1 MSDAVRFLTGLTQAL
16 SASVLYGEG
25 HPAYRRAADSAF
37 RQLKDLQSTEGVHLD
52 FSLLDGEVVFRD
64 RVVHEL
70 RTWDWTTRFAEAGI
84 QRIEV
89 TGAAD
94 AEEFEDFLDQ
104 LGGRLAGQPL
114 DSSSVRHDGNRSI
127 RFGHVSVQRDQASV
141 PASADAP
148 AVSYGLQEEC
158 QAIHW
163 VHDEVTRSGRL
174 PLLEAEMIVQSLSI
188 AMHAERASVLPLL
201 QLKEFD
207 QYTTTHSMNVA
218 VLAMAL
224 AESLEVGSAQ
234 VRAVG
239 VAGLLHDLGKVRVSK
254 DVLLKPGKLTEAERA
269 EIQRHPVEGARVL
282 LAGDQPLDLA
292 AVVAYEHHLMMDG
305 SGYPCR
311 HSPREAH
318 YGSRLVHICDVYDAL
333 RTKRPYRDAWDSEKT
348 LQYIEER
355 AGLEFDPALT
365 PTFIA
370 MIRRWDHRVMA
381 VPPVTT
387 DLHDTLAAGSIAS
400 VPQGQ

>member
-16 SASVLYGEG
+16 SASVLYGEA
-25 HPAYRRAADSAF
+25 HPVYRRAADSAF
-37 RQLKDLQSTEGVHLD
+37 RQLRDLQSTEGIHLD

-70 RTWDWTTRFAEAGI
+70 RTWDWAPRFAEAGI

-89 TGAAD
+89 TGVAD

-104 LGGRLAGQPL
+104 LGGRLAGRPF

-127 RFGHVSVQRDQASV
+127 RFGHVSVQRDQATGS
-141 PASADAP
+141 PAAAATP
-148 AVSYGLQEEC
+148 VSYGLQEEC

-174 PLLEAEMIVQSLSI
+174 PLLEAEVIVQSLSV

-224 AESLEVGSAQ
+224 AESLELESAQ

-239 VAGLLHDLGKVRVSK
+239 VAGLLHDLGKVRVAK
-254 DVLLKPGKLTEAERA
+254 EVLLKPGKLTEAERA
-269 EIQRHPVEGARVL
+269 EIQRHPVEGARIL

-311 HSPREAH
+311 HSPRDTH
-318 YGSRLVHICDVYDAL
+318 YGSRMVHVCDVYDAL
-333 RTKRPYRDAWDSEKT
+333 RTKRPYRDPWDSEKA

-355 AGLEFDPALT
+355 AGVEFDSALAA
-365 PTFIA
+365 TFTA
-370 MIRRWDHRVMA
+370 MIRRWDHRVLG
-381 VPPVTT
+381 VPPSPT
-387 DLHDTLAAGSIAS
+387 S
-400 VPQGQ
+400 P

>member
-16 SASVLYGEG
+16 SASVLYGEA
-25 HPAYRRAADSAF
+25 HPVYRRAADSAF
-37 RQLKDLQSTEGVHLD
+37 RQLRDLQSTEGIHLE

-64 RVVHEL
+64 RVVHGL
-70 RTWDWTTRFAEAGI
+70 RTWDWAPRFAEAGI

-89 TGAAD
+89 TGVAD

-104 LGGRLAGQPL
+104 LGGRLAGRPF

-127 RFGHVSVQRDQASV
+127 RFGHVSVQRDQATGS
-141 PASADAP
+141 PAAEATP
-148 AVSYGLQEEC
+148 VSYGLQEEC

-174 PLLEAEMIVQSLSI
+174 PLLEAEVIVQSLSV

-224 AESLEVGSAQ
+224 AESLELGSAQ

-239 VAGLLHDLGKVRVSK
+239 VAGLLHDLGKVRVAK
-254 DVLLKPGKLTEAERA
+254 EVLLKPGKLTEAERA
-269 EIQRHPVEGARVL
+269 EIQRHPVEGARIL

-311 HSPREAH
+311 HSPRDTH
-318 YGSRLVHICDVYDAL
+318 YGSRMVHVCDVYDAL
-333 RTKRPYRDAWDSEKT
+333 RTKRPYRDPWDSEKA

-355 AGLEFDPALT
+355 AGVEFDPALAA
-365 PTFIA
+365 TFTA
-370 MIRRWDHRVMA
+370 MIRRWDHRVLG
-381 VPPVTT
+381 VPPSPT
-387 DLHDTLAAGSIAS
+387 S
-400 VPQGQ
+400 P

>member
-1 MSDAVRFLTGLTQAL
+1 MSDPARFLTGLTQAL
-16 SASVLYGEG
+16 SASVLYGDA
-25 HPAYRRAADSAF
+25 HPASRRAADSAF
-37 RQLKDLQSTEGVHLD
+37 RQLKDLQSAEGIHLD

-104 LGGRLAGQPL
+104 LGGRLAGRPF
-114 DSSSVRHDGNRSI
+114 DSASVRHDGSRSI
-127 RFGHVSVQRDQASV
+127 RFGHVAVQRDQASV
-141 PASADAP
+141 SASAHTT
-148 AVSYGLQEEC
+148 AVRYGLQEEC

-174 PLLEAEMIVQSLSI
+174 PLLEAEVIVQSLSV
-188 AMHAERASVLPLL
+188 AMHAERATVLPLL

-224 AESLEVGSAQ
+224 AESLALGSAQ

-239 VAGLLHDLGKVRVSK
+239 VAGLLHDLGKVRVAK
-254 DVLLKPGKLTEAERA
+254 EVLLKPGKLSEAERA
-269 EIQRHPVEGARVL
+269 EIQRHPVEGARIL
-282 LAGDQPLDLA
+282 LRGDQPLDLA

-311 HSPREAH
+311 HSPRDTH
-318 YGSRLVHICDVYDAL
+318 FGSRMVHVCDVYDAL
-333 RTKRPYRDAWDSEKT
+333 RTKRPYRDAWESEKA

-355 AGLEFDPALT
+355 TGLEFDPALAS
-365 PTFIA
+365 TFTA
-370 MIRRWDHRVMA
+370 MIRRWDHRVMG
-381 VPPVTT
+381 VP
-387 DLHDTLAAGSIAS
+387 SAS
-400 VPQGQ
+400 VPQE